1 MTQRPFIYSLFILA
15 ILSVYPVHSN
25 SATLPIKYPAKL
37 LDVTDGDTIKVRA
50 TIWIKTFM
58 DTNVRIYGID
68 TPELSGK
75 CDNER
80 YLAQQA
86 KKFVEET
93 LGSATEIYL
102 DGITNDKYGGRVV
115 STVLYKNPKGKTRN
129 IAKDLI
135 KQGLAVPYDGGT
147 KTHNW
152 CKEK

>member
-1 MTQRPFIYSLFILA
+1 MRTHALFFFVMT
-15 ILSVYPVHSN
+15 SVIIGNAYA
-25 SATLPIKYPAKL
+25 ATLNLRYPAKL

-50 TIWIKTFM
+50 TIWLKTFI

-68 TPELSGK
+68 TPEIRGK

-93 LGSATEIYL
+93 LGNATEIYL

-115 STVLYKNPKGKTRN
+115 STVLYKNAKGKTRN

-147 KTHNW
+147 KTHDW
-152 CKEK
+152 CDGE

>member
-1 MTQRPFIYSLFILA
+1 MRTHALFFFIMT
-15 ILSVYPVHSN
+15 SVIIGNAYA
-25 SATLPIKYPAKL
+25 ATLNLRYPAKL

-50 TIWIKTFM
+50 TIWLKTFI

-68 TPELSGK
+68 TPEIRGK

-93 LGSATEIYL
+93 LGNATEIYL

-115 STVLYKNPKGKTRN
+115 STVLYKNAKGKTRN

-135 KQGLAVPYDGGT
+135 KQGLAVQYDGGT
-147 KTHNW
+147 KTHDW
-152 CKEK
+152 CDGE